1 MNMSVFNVTPVILA
15 RASSVE
21 DVAEMSAWKESDV
34 FSIAEA
40 DLVALLAE
48 VAQEP
53 VHNRII
59 ESMRVADGSPHF
71 TIELKGKVV
80 GAYVLCISSLASV
93 GSLTEKQ
100 YAWAEAHPAADIWVV
115 PCVVQHI
122 RADVARAVVDSV
134 YALRERGRWC
144 SEDFARQFLPRPHG
158 LSHYLNG
165 AALLKEHTL
174 VREVANVGTRI
185 YPYVAGVADYKY
197 MLPNHE
203 LRCSGGDDF
212 PLMLVQTAGA
222 ANGALRVVG
231 HGIYSADNP
240 VNELEIYSV
249 GTDAL
254 ELLDARGGVYSAAC
268 AELAMFPSRLK
279 VGMHLLWSVNLFAND
294 FAFVKEKTIRF
305 EQKNATRTALV
316 SCVQR
321 VRPIQFCGL
330 PGYCLQVPVH
340 AKLPDLLCNVY
351 VFEPLLMGR
360 VPRVG
365 DYISAVGKLQAA
377 PDALVESN
385 VSWADSPETALAA
398 AEDAVPQVEAEQ
410 EAPTTPLELLAEAIT
425 ATGYKL
431 AEPFAPLFRFG
442 RPEFR
447 CFSPEGSLVLV
458 MVDTVVAQHEDKLG
472 YRCRFAPDKYP
483 AHMNRTPQG
492 DGPADV
498 CFVTLHLEPQGD
510 GGFSIKPEL
519 HGATL
524 PLTLPHVM
532 RVPVP
537 ELITEQTAVELFADC
552 MSTQRFEGIL
562 PYLRDDLHYRS
573 ETAGIE
579 FYSKMDLL
587 RHLRSCFDT
596 WQKRGVLSEI
606 SFTVQKVHY
615 QGASCYCCVAM
626 QADSPV
632 SVTLVKMKNAF
643 IAEIMALSPAQFSDF
658 EVIE

>member
-21 DVAEMSAWKESDV
+21 DVAEMSAWKEPDI

-40 DLVALLAE
+40 DLAALLAE
-48 VAQEP
+48 LAQEP

-59 ESMRVADGSPHF
+59 ESMRAADGSPHF

-93 GSLTEKQ
+93 GCLTEKQ

-115 PCVVQHI
+115 PCAVQHI
-122 RADVARAVVDSV
+122 RADVARAVVDAV

-144 SEDFARQFLPRPHG
+144 TEDVARQFLPRPHG

-174 VREVANVGTRI
+174 VREIANAGTRI
-185 YPYVAGVADYKY
+185 YPYVAGVADYKH
-197 MLPNHE
+197 MLPSHE

-249 GTDAL
+249 GADAL

-279 VGMHLLWSVNLFAND
+279 VGMHLRWSVNLFAND

-316 SCVQR
+316 SRVQH
-321 VRPIQFCGL
+321 VRPMQFCGVS
-330 PGYCLQVPVH
+330 GYCLQVPVH

-351 VFEPLLMGR
+351 VFEPQLLGR

-365 DYISAVGKLQAA
+365 DSISAGGKLQAA
-377 PDALVESN
+377 PDALVESS
-385 VSWADSPETALAA
+385 VCWADSPETAHAA
-398 AEDAVPQVEAEQ
+398 AEDAAPPVEPET
-410 EAPTTPLELLAEAIT
+410 EASTTPWELLAEAIS
-425 ATGYKL
+425 AAGYKISD
-431 AEPFAPLFRFG
+431 PFEPLFRFG

-447 CFSPEGSLVLV
+447 CLSPEGSLVLV
-458 MVDTVVAQHEDKLG
+458 MVDTVVTQHEDKLG

-483 AHMNRTPQG
+483 AHVNRTPQG

-498 CFVTLHLEPQGD
+498 CFVSLHLSPQGECQYTV
-510 GGFSIKPEL
+510 KTEQ
-519 HGATL
+519 HGAPL
-524 PLTLPHVM
+524 PLSLPEVL

-537 ELITEQTAVELFADC
+537 DKISEKTAVDLFADC
-552 MSTQRFEGIL
+552 MSTQSFERIL
-562 PYLRDDLHYRS
+562 PYLREDLHYRS
-573 ETAGIE
+573 ETAGLE
-579 FYSKMDLL
+579 FFSKMDLL